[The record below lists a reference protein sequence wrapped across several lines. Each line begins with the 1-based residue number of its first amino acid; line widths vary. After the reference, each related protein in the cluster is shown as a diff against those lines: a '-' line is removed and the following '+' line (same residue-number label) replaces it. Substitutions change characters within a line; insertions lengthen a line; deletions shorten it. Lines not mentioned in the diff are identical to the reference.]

1 MKLLSNA
8 KINLGLNVI
17 ARRADG
23 YHNIESLFL
32 PIPWSDEI
40 YIEKAQ
46 EFALFTDGIPIP
58 DGGLPNTCV
67 KAYELMK
74 TAYDIPP
81 VHIHLNKHIP
91 TGAGL
96 GGGSSNASFVLKALN
111 QLFQLKLST
120 GNLESIALQIGS
132 DCPFFIYNKPCFVS
146 GTGDKLDFN
155 LDFQLEAY
163 GVMVNP
169 GVHINTAKAYASLR
183 PKAPR
188 MPLREAIQLPKFQW
202 QGKIINDFEAVVLK
216 QYPHLERVRQKLI
229 DLGAFYVSMSGS
241 GSTFYGLFEEAPSN
255 LQFREDMHWSA
266 FDLSA

>member
-46 EFALFTDGIPIP
+46 KFALFTDGIPIP
-58 DGGLPNTCV
+58 EGGVSNTCV
-67 KAYELMK
+67 KAYELLK
-74 TAYDIPP
+74 AAYDISP

-111 QLFQLKLST
+111 KIFQLQLST
-120 GNLESIALQIGS
+120 GNLESIALRIGS
-132 DCPFFIYNKPCFVS
+132 DCPFFIHNKACFVS

-155 LDFQLEAY
+155 LDFQLNAH

-169 GVHINTAKAYASLR
+169 GVHIDTASAYAAITPQA
-183 PKAPR
+183 PK
-188 MPLREAIQLPKFQW
+188 MPLREAMHLSPSEW
-202 QGKIINDFEAVVLK
+202 QGTIVNDFEAVVLK
-216 QYPHLERVRQKLI
+216 KYPHLKRVRQKLM

-241 GSTFYGLFEEAPSN
+241 GSTFYGLFEEAPTQ

-266 FDLSA
+266 FDLSV